1 MFRPLTTLLVLCLLL
16 AQNSAMASSPHRW
29 IDSVTLSFGKD
40 NDSNE
45 TDVIRVGF
53 QNRWKH
59 TWFDGGAWFLGGYW
73 DTALGFMESDFGSDN
88 ELLDLSLTGVF
99 RFQRDADLSSG
110 LTPFAEAG
118 IGPHLIS
125 NTRLGKRDLT
135 TAFQFGSVVG
145 FGIGFGER
153 GQYELSYR
161 FQHISN
167 GDIKK
172 PNDTLDLHLL
182 RLGYSFD

>member
-1 MFRPLTTLLVLCLLL
+1 M
-16 AQNSAMASSPHRW
+16 
-29 IDSVTLSFGKD
+29 
-40 NDSNE
+40 
-45 TDVIRVGF
+45 
-53 QNRWKH
+53 
-59 TWFDGGAWFLGGYW
+59 
-73 DTALGFMESDFGSDN
+73 
-88 ELLDLSLTGVF
+88 LDLSLTGVF

-125 NTRLGKRDLT
+125 DTRLGKRDLT
-135 TAFQFGSVVG
+135 TAFQLGSVVG
-145 FGIGFGER
+145 FGVGFGER

-161 FQHISN
+161 FQRISN

-172 PNDTLDLHLL
+172 PNDMLDLHLL

>member
-16 AQNSAMASSPHRW
+16 AQHSAMATSPHRW

-73 DTALGFMESDFGSDN
+73 DTALGFMETDFGSDN

-125 NTRLGKRDLT
+125 DTRLGKRDLT

-145 FGIGFGER
+145 FGVGFGER